1 MICALSAALLLAL
14 AGGWLLAY
22 WTGRPKYG
30 SYSKLAMEGLRL
42 QRLSPPMLYLL
53 ERIRV
58 HRRFP
63 RLFFRVQRA
72 VQKLSGD
79 RRSGELT
86 LLFFAETLSY
96 AWLTLTAGCLLSLI
110 GNGDLAGLL
119 IGGVLSVIV
128 PMALIN
134 DLYRKV
140 QRREQALVME
150 LPELLNKI
158 ILLVGAG
165 STVQQAIKLCLER
178 RQGGEHPL
186 YRELMQMH
194 REWEGGDSFQ
204 QSMEGFSRRCG
215 IQEVSAFTTAVLLNY
230 RRGGQDFALA
240 LRDLSHALWEK
251 RKAVSKT
258 LGEQASAKLV
268 FPMALLFIVL
278 LILVGAPA
286 FMMMDL

>member
-1 MICALSAALLLAL
+1 MIHALSAGLLLAL

-22 WTGRPKYG
+22 RAGRPKYG
-30 SYSKLAMEGLRL
+30 GYAKLAMEGLRL
-42 QRLSPPMLYLL
+42 QRLAPSMLYLL

-58 HRRFP
+58 HRRLP

-79 RRSGELT
+79 RRGGELT
-86 LLFFAETLSY
+86 LLFFAETLNY
-96 AWLTLTAGCLLSLI
+96 AWLTLATGCLLSLL
-110 GNGDLAGLL
+110 GGGDPAGLF
-119 IGGVLSVIV
+119 IGGILTIVI

-140 QRREQALVME
+140 QRREQELMME

-158 ILLVGAG
+158 MLLVGAG

-178 RQGGEHPL
+178 RQDVEHPL
-186 YRELMQMH
+186 YRELLQMQ

-204 QSMEGFSRRCG
+204 QSMEGFSKRCG
-215 IQEVSAFTTAVLLNY
+215 IQEVAAFTTTVLLNY

-240 LRDLSHALWEK
+240 LRDLSHSLWEK

>member
-1 MICALSAALLLAL
+1 MIHALSAGLLLAL
-14 AGGWLLAY
+14 SGGWLLAY
-22 WTGRPKYG
+22 RAGRLKYG
-30 SYSKLAMEGLRL
+30 GYVKLPMEGLRL
-42 QRLSPPMLYLL
+42 QRLSPSTLYLL

-58 HRRFP
+58 HKRFP

-86 LLFFAETLSY
+86 MLFFAETLSY
-96 AWLTLTAGCLLSLI
+96 AWLTLATGSLMSLI
-110 GNGDLAGLL
+110 GGGDPSGLF
-119 IGGVLSVIV
+119 IGGVLTIVI

-140 QRREQALVME
+140 QRREQALIVE

-158 ILLVGAG
+158 MLLVGAG

-178 RQGGEHPL
+178 RQDVEHPL
-186 YRELMQMH
+186 YRELLQMQ

-204 QSMEGFSRRCG
+204 QSMEGFSKRCG
-215 IQEVSAFTTAVLLNY
+215 IQEVAAFTTAVLLNY

-240 LRDLSHALWEK
+240 LRDLSHSLWEK

-278 LILVGAPA
+278 LILVGTPA

>member
-1 MICALSAALLLAL
+1 MIHALSAGLLLAL

-22 WTGRPKYG
+22 RAGRLKYG
-30 SYSKLAMEGLRL
+30 GYVKLSMEGLRL
-42 QRLSPPMLYLL
+42 QRLSPSTLYLL

-58 HRRFP
+58 HKRFP

-96 AWLTLTAGCLLSLI
+96 AWLTLATGSLMSLI
-110 GNGDLAGLL
+110 GGGDPSGLF
-119 IGGVLSVIV
+119 IGGVLTIVI

-140 QRREQALVME
+140 QRREQALIVE

-158 ILLVGAG
+158 MLLVGAG

-178 RQGGEHPL
+178 RQDVEHPL
-186 YRELMQMH
+186 YRELLQMQ

-204 QSMEGFSRRCG
+204 QSMEGFSKRCG
-215 IQEVSAFTTAVLLNY
+215 IQEVAAFTTAVLLNY

-240 LRDLSHALWEK
+240 LRDLSHSLWEK